1 MPLQSIKEKINELSY
16 CHREYANDFK
26 VGLDFNTVQRIAI
39 SSLPFLSQY
48 QPLSLLIS
56 GSMGSVRTW
65 TCAAEL
71 IASIREGKAPQTLYH
86 GAQTT
91 LAAVSLAGTIFA
103 HPVGMVITTGQDLVI
118 EASNLIVHLQAKDI
132 QKALESCAK
141 IINNSLYLALMLR
154 GGVELTIASMAFQI
168 MLSLYQAQAEFRKGR
183 YIEGSSHFLL
193 ACIRGNQLNVQ
204 IKMLHKLKLGQENYN
219 EMIQRA
225 TEQEKAQ
232 LVKKLEGLPE
242 KDRYLQQL
250 LQALK
255 EGNWDSD
262 IFANADYPY
271 YALEA
276 LRRGILS
283 KGEFATIQIFWE
295 INQAHDKKS
304 FQFLPFFNEDGSTSA
319 EIKDLVREILRPKN
333 EEDLLLDSKI
343 DQLFEKIKSSSKSQ
357 QGIWLITDAIPTEEI
372 LFSSA
377 PLKESHI
384 CRRLCVEDVENPKIQ
399 NKFFPS
405 EFVKSVPS
413 YDLMQ
418 AYLDV
423 FYGRWAVQLNPILGL
438 STANDTYQNSV
449 NGRRNISLHHPAVSL
464 PHRADGLAAPWYE
477 FSCFHDFAF
486 HATMCSSLPQELA
499 KAVAQIPRQISPPD
513 ARLEELQVFWEDLDI
528 PETFLRM
535 KEGFSLNDSFWVRI
549 ASGFDLL
556 ITADDLSFREKVLKQ
571 VVDQFATQPLLQE
584 GPRQALVACTQKRDS
599 IIQDLQITAQENPE
613 NGYLMERTDGTL
625 DVLKMMV
632 EIWDKNHF
640 FSQGFLKA

>member
-1 MPLQSIKEKINELSY
+1 
-16 CHREYANDFK
+16 
-26 VGLDFNTVQRIAI
+26 
-39 SSLPFLSQY
+39 
-48 QPLSLLIS
+48 
-56 GSMGSVRTW
+56 MGSVRTW

-71 IASIREGKAPQTLYH
+71 IASIREGKVPQTLYH
-86 GAQTT
+86 AAQTT

-103 HPVGMVITTGQDLVI
+103 HPVGIVITTGQDLVI
-118 EASNLIVHLQAKDI
+118 EASNLIAHLQANEV

-154 GGVELTIASMAFQI
+154 GGIELTIASMAFQI
-168 MLSLYQAQAEFRKGR
+168 MLSLYQSQAEFRKGR

-193 ACIRGNQLNVQ
+193 ACIRGNQLNLQ
-204 IKMLHKLKLGQENYN
+204 IKMLHKSKLGQENYN

-225 TEQEKAQ
+225 TEQEKAE
-232 LVKKLEGLPE
+232 LVKKLEGFPE
-242 KDRYLQQL
+242 KNRYLQQL

-276 LRRGILS
+276 LRHGILS
-283 KGEFATIQIFWE
+283 KGEFATVQIFWE

-304 FQFLPFFNEDGSTSA
+304 FQFLPFFNEDGSPSSD
-319 EIKDLVREILRPKN
+319 IKDLMREILRPKN
-333 EEDLLLDSKI
+333 EEDPLLDSKI
-343 DQLFEKIKSSSKSQ
+343 DHLFEKIKSSSKSQ
-357 QGIWLITDAIPTEEI
+357 QGIWLISDEIPSEDI
-372 LFSSA
+372 LFSKL
-377 PLKESHI
+377 PLKESCI
-384 CRRLCVEDVENPKIQ
+384 CRRLCVEVVENPKIQ

-405 EFVKSVPS
+405 QFVKSVPS

-423 FYGRWAVQLNPILGL
+423 FYGRWAVQLNPILGF
-438 STANDTYQNSV
+438 STDNDTYQNSV

-486 HATMCSSLPQELA
+486 HATICSSLPQELA

-513 ARLEELQVFWEDLDI
+513 VRLEELQVFWEDLDI

-535 KEGFSLNDSFWVRI
+535 KEGFSINDSFWVRI
-549 ASGFDLL
+549 ASSFDLV
-556 ITADDLSFREKVLKQ
+556 IKKDDFSFREKILKQ
-571 VVDQFATQPLLQE
+571 VIDQFATQPLLQE

-599 IIQDLQITAQENPE
+599 IIQDLPITAQENRDLYMASTE
-613 NGYLMERTDGTL
+613 GTL

-632 EIWDKNHF
+632 EIWDKSHSLRKSF
-640 FSQGFLKA
+640 IKI